1 MQPVPAPALAPAQ
14 TTPIH
19 KLATEEIM
27 FKDVPIGTLNGFLGL
42 VIQWLGIPFL
52 MICMFV
58 TYELGALIIVGIIM
72 QIFLSILWF
81 MMFNSY
87 LIVSPNEGA
96 AIQFFGK
103 YKGTVDKQGF
113 HFFINPLYEK
123 HKISLRIRNF
133 ESAKL
138 KVNDVNANPIEIAA
152 VVVWKV
158 VDTAEALFEVD
169 NYQNYVQIQSEA
181 ALRAMATKYPYDIIE
196 DKDIGG
202 IALSSHQEVIAQE
215 LQISVEARLKRA
227 GIQVLEAR
235 ISHLAYS
242 QEIAQAM
249 LRRQQA
255 SAVVAAR
262 SEIVKGAVGMVEMAL
277 EQLSA
282 KNIIELDEDKKASM
296 VSNLLVVLCSETDTT
311 PIVNTGSL

>member
-1 MQPVPAPALAPAQ
+1 MQPTQ
-14 TTPIH
+14 DTQSNND
-19 KLATEEIM
+19 EIM
-27 FKDVPIGTLNGFLGL
+27 FKDISRSTLNGFIGI
-42 VIQWLGIPFL
+42 VIHWL
-52 MICMFV
+52 
-58 TYELGALIIVGIIM
+58 IVPA
-72 QIFLSILWF
+72 IFLTTFVLYAFGGFGVVFAILLQVFIAILWF
-81 MMFNSY
+81 IMFNSY
-87 LIVSPNEGA
+87 LIINPNEGA
-96 AIQFFGK
+96 ALQFFGK
-103 YKGTVDKQGF
+103 YAGTVDKEGF
-113 HFFINPLYEK
+113 HWLLNPLYEK
-123 HKISLRIRNF
+123 QKISLRIRNF

-169 NYQNYVQIQSEA
+169 NYHDYVQIQSEA

-215 LQISVEARLKRA
+215 LQISVEERLKRA

-262 SEIVKGAVGMVEMAL
+262 SEIVKGAVGMVELAL
-277 EQLSA
+277 EQLSD
-282 KNIIELDEDKKASM
+282 KNIIELDEDKKATM

-311 PIVNTGSL
+311 PVINTGSLNG

>member
-1 MQPVPAPALAPAQ
+1 MQAAPVQQSSEPRVD
-14 TTPIH
+14 
-19 KLATEEIM
+19 EIM
-27 FKDVPIGTLNGFLGL
+27 FKDVDQATINGFVGLGVHIL
-42 VIQWLGIPFL
+42 VVPTLFLATFIFYALGGFGVAI
-52 MICMFV
+52 
-58 TYELGALIIVGIIM
+58 GILLQVFIG
-72 QIFLSILWF
+72 IAWF
-81 MMFNSY
+81 IMFNSY
-87 LIVSPNEGA
+87 LIVNPNEGVA
-96 AIQFFGK
+96 LQFFGK
-103 YKGTVDKQGF
+103 YAGTVDEEGF
-113 HFFINPLYEK
+113 HYLINPLFEK
-123 HKISLRIRNF
+123 RKISLRIRNF
-133 ESAKL
+133 ESTKL
-138 KVNDVNANPIEIAA
+138 KVNDVNANPIEIGA

-158 VDTAEALFEVD
+158 VDTAEALFEVE
-169 NYQNYVQIQSEA
+169 NYHDYVQIQSEA

-196 DKDIGG
+196 DKDVGG

-215 LQISVEARLKRA
+215 LQLSIEARLKRA

-262 SEIVKGAVGMVEMAL
+262 SEIGKGAVGMVELAL

-311 PIVNTGSL
+311 PIINTGTLYQ

>member
-1 MQPVPAPALAPAQ
+1 MQAAPTQQ
-14 TTPIH
+14 TLEPRVD
-19 KLATEEIM
+19 EIM
-27 FKDVPIGTLNGFLGL
+27 FKDVDQATINGFVGLG
-42 VIQWLGIPFL
+42 VHILGVPLIFL
-52 MICMFV
+52 ATFIF
-58 TYELGALIIVGIIM
+58 YELGGFGVAIGILLQVFIG
-72 QIFLSILWF
+72 IAWF
-81 MMFNSY
+81 IMFNSY
-87 LIVSPNEGA
+87 LIVNPNEGVA
-96 AIQFFGK
+96 LQFFGK
-103 YKGTVDKQGF
+103 YAGTVDEEGF
-113 HFFINPLYEK
+113 HYLINPLFEK
-123 HKISLRIRNF
+123 RKISLRIRNF
-133 ESAKL
+133 ESTKL
-138 KVNDVNANPIEIAA
+138 KVNDVNANPIEIGA

-158 VDTAEALFEVD
+158 VDTAEALFEVE
-169 NYQNYVQIQSEA
+169 NYHDYVQIQSEA

-196 DKDIGG
+196 DKDVGG

-215 LQISVEARLKRA
+215 LQLSIEARLKRA

-262 SEIVKGAVGMVEMAL
+262 SEIVKGAVGMVELAL

-311 PIVNTGSL
+311 PIINTGTLYQ

>member
-1 MQPVPAPALAPAQ
+1 MQAAPPTQ
-14 TTPIH
+14 QITVGND
-19 KLATEEIM
+19 EIM
-27 FKDVPIGTLNGFLGL
+27 FKDVDQATINGFFG
-42 VIQWLGIPFL
+42 LGIHILVVPTLFL
-52 MICMFV
+52 ATFIF
-58 TYELGALIIVGIIM
+58 YALGGFGVAIGILLQVFIA
-72 QIFLSILWF
+72 IAWF
-81 MMFNSY
+81 IMFNSY
-87 LIVSPNEGA
+87 LIVNPNEGVA
-96 AIQFFGK
+96 LQFFGK
-103 YKGTVDKQGF
+103 YAGTVDEEGF
-113 HFFINPLYEK
+113 HYLINPLFEK
-123 HKISLRIRNF
+123 RKISLRIRNF
-133 ESAKL
+133 ESTKL
-138 KVNDVNANPIEIAA
+138 KVNDVNANPIEIGA

-158 VDTAEALFEVD
+158 VDTAEALFEVE
-169 NYQNYVQIQSEA
+169 NYHDYVQIQSEA

-196 DKDIGG
+196 DKDVGG

-215 LQISVEARLKRA
+215 LQLSIEARLKRA

-262 SEIVKGAVGMVEMAL
+262 SEIVKGAVGMVELAL

-311 PIVNTGSL
+311 PIVNTGTLYQ

>member
-1 MQPVPAPALAPAQ
+1 MESPPAAQ
-14 TTPIH
+14 KITLTD
-19 KLATEEIM
+19 EIM
-27 FKDVPIGTLNGFLGL
+27 FKDVSKGTLNGFIGIAIHWLAVPAIFLFTFVLYAGGGWG
-42 VIQWLGIPFL
+42 VALGILLQIVIGITWFL
-52 MICMFV
+52 
-58 TYELGALIIVGIIM
+58 
-72 QIFLSILWF
+72 
-81 MMFNSY
+81 MFNSY
-87 LIVSPNEGA
+87 LIINPNEGA
-96 AIQFFGK
+96 ALQFFGK
-103 YKGTVDKQGF
+103 YSGTVDEEGF
-113 HFFINPLYEK
+113 HWLLNPLYEK
-123 HKISLRIRNF
+123 QKISLRIRNF

-158 VDTAEALFEVD
+158 VDSAEALFEVD
-169 NYQNYVQIQSEA
+169 NYHDYVQIQSEA

-215 LQISVEARLKRA
+215 LQISVEERLKRA
-227 GIQVLEAR
+227 GIEVLEAR

-262 SEIVKGAVGMVEMAL
+262 SEIVRGCLLYTSPSPRDAT
-277 EQLSA
+277 LSRMPSSA
-282 KNIIELDEDKKASM
+282 
-296 VSNLLVVLCSETDTT
+296 
-311 PIVNTGSL
+311 

>member
-1 MQPVPAPALAPAQ
+1 MQPAPTPMPVPI
-14 TTPIH
+14 TPEH
-19 KLATEEIM
+19 KLPNDEMM
-27 FKDVPIGTLNGFLGL
+27 FKDTRIKTLNGFLGL
-42 VIQWLGIPFL
+42 AIQWIAVPVIFV
-52 MICMFV
+52 CMFV
-58 TYELGALIIVGIIM
+58 TYAWTPLMVIGIMLQIAIAIVW
-72 QIFLSILWF
+72 FL
-81 MMFNSY
+81 MFNSY
-87 LIVSPNEGA
+87 LIINPNEGA
-96 AIQFFGK
+96 AIQFFGE
-103 YKGTVDKQGF
+103 YVGTVDEQGF

-123 HKISLRIRNF
+123 RKISLRIRNF

-138 KVNDVNANPIEIAA
+138 NANPIEIAA

-196 DKDIGG
+196 EKDIGG

>member
-1 MQPVPAPALAPAQ
+1 MQPVPVPVPGLLSHASNPAND
-14 TTPIH
+14 
-19 KLATEEIM
+19 EIM
-27 FKDVPIGTLNGFLGL
+27 FKDVPIDTLNGFLGL
-42 VIQWLGIPFL
+42 AIQWIALPIL
-52 MICMFV
+52 SLSMFV
-58 TYELGALIIVGIIM
+58 TYGLGPLVVIGIIV
-72 QIFLSILWF
+72 QILLTIVWFL
-81 MMFNSY
+81 MFNSY

-96 AIQFFGK
+96 AIQFFGE

-196 DKDIGG
+196 DKDVGG

-277 EQLSA
+277 EQLSE
-282 KNIIELDEDKKASM
+282 KNIIELDEEKKASM

-311 PIVNTGSL
+311 PVVNTGSF

>member
-1 MQPVPAPALAPAQ
+1 MQAEPTQQHSEPRVD
-14 TTPIH
+14 
-19 KLATEEIM
+19 EIM
-27 FKDVPIGTLNGFLGL
+27 FKDVDQATINGFVGLGVHIL
-42 VIQWLGIPFL
+42 AVPALFLATFIFYALGGFGIALGILLQVF
-52 MICMFV
+52 I
-58 TYELGALIIVGIIM
+58 GIA
-72 QIFLSILWF
+72 WF
-81 MMFNSY
+81 IMFNSY
-87 LIVSPNEGA
+87 LIVNPNEGVA
-96 AIQFFGK
+96 LQFFGK
-103 YKGTVDKQGF
+103 YAGTVDEEGF
-113 HFFINPLYEK
+113 HYLINPLFEK
-123 HKISLRIRNF
+123 RKISLRIRNF
-133 ESAKL
+133 ESTKL
-138 KVNDVNANPIEIAA
+138 KVNDVNANPIEIGA

-158 VDTAEALFEVD
+158 VDTAEALFEVE
-169 NYQNYVQIQSEA
+169 NYHDYVQIQSEA

-196 DKDIGG
+196 DKDVGG

-215 LQISVEARLKRA
+215 LQLSIEARLKRA

-262 SEIVKGAVGMVEMAL
+262 SEIVKGAVGMVELAL

-311 PIVNTGSL
+311 PIINTGTLYQ

>member
-1 MQPVPAPALAPAQ
+1 MQAAPVQQSSEPRVD
-14 TTPIH
+14 
-19 KLATEEIM
+19 EIM
-27 FKDVPIGTLNGFLGL
+27 FKDVDQATINGFVGLG
-42 VIQWLGIPFL
+42 VHILGVPTLFL
-52 MICMFV
+52 ATFIF
-58 TYELGALIIVGIIM
+58 YALGGFGVAIGILLQVFIG
-72 QIFLSILWF
+72 IAWF
-81 MMFNSY
+81 IMFNSY
-87 LIVSPNEGA
+87 LIVNPNEGVA
-96 AIQFFGK
+96 LQFFGK
-103 YKGTVDKQGF
+103 YAGTVDEEGF
-113 HFFINPLYEK
+113 HYLINPLFEK
-123 HKISLRIRNF
+123 RKISLRIRNF
-133 ESAKL
+133 ESTKL
-138 KVNDVNANPIEIAA
+138 KVNDVNANPIEIGA

-158 VDTAEALFEVD
+158 VDTAEALFEVE
-169 NYQNYVQIQSEA
+169 NYHDYVQIQSEA

-196 DKDIGG
+196 DKDVGG

-215 LQISVEARLKRA
+215 LQLSIEARLKRA

-262 SEIVKGAVGMVEMAL
+262 SEIVKGAVGMVELAL

-311 PIVNTGSL
+311 PIINTGTLYQ

>member
-1 MQPVPAPALAPAQ
+1 MQAAPTQQ
-14 TTPIH
+14 TLEPRVD
-19 KLATEEIM
+19 EIM
-27 FKDVPIGTLNGFLGL
+27 FKDVDQATINGFVGLG
-42 VIQWLGIPFL
+42 VHILGVPL
-52 MICMFV
+52 
-58 TYELGALIIVGIIM
+58 
-72 QIFLSILWF
+72 IFLATFIFYGLGGFGVAIGILLQVFIGIAWF
-81 MMFNSY
+81 IMFNSY
-87 LIVSPNEGA
+87 LIVNPNEGVA
-96 AIQFFGK
+96 LQFFGK
-103 YKGTVDKQGF
+103 YAGTVDDEGF
-113 HFFINPLYEK
+113 HYLLNPLFEK
-123 HKISLRIRNF
+123 RKISLRIRNF
-133 ESAKL
+133 ESTKL
-138 KVNDVNANPIEIAA
+138 KVNDVNANPIEIGA

-158 VDTAEALFEVD
+158 VDTAEALFEVE
-169 NYQNYVQIQSEA
+169 NYHDYVQIQSEA

-196 DKDIGG
+196 DKDVGG

-215 LQISVEARLKRA
+215 LQLSIEARLKRA

-262 SEIVKGAVGMVEMAL
+262 SEIVKGAVGMVELAL

-311 PIVNTGSL
+311 PIVNTGTLYQ

>member
-1 MQPVPAPALAPAQ
+1 MQAMPPAQ
-14 TTPIH
+14 TIAQPTD
-19 KLATEEIM
+19 EIM
-27 FKDVPIGTLNGFLGL
+27 FKDLEKATINGF
-42 VIQWLGIPFL
+42 IGIAIHILAVPAL
-52 MICMFV
+52 ILILSV
-58 TYELGALIIVGIIM
+58 TYITTFTAIFGVILQIALA
-72 QIFLSILWF
+72 ILWF
-81 MMFNSY
+81 LQWNSY
-87 LIVSPNEGA
+87 LVINPNEA
-96 AIQFFGK
+96 QALQFFGK
-103 YKGTVDKQGF
+103 YSGTVQKEGF
-113 HFFINPLYEK
+113 HFLINPLYQK
-123 HKISLRIRNF
+123 QKISFRIRNF

-158 VDTAEALFEVD
+158 VDAAEALFEVD
-169 NYQNYVQIQSEA
+169 NYHGYVQIQSEA

-196 DKDIGG
+196 DKDVGG
-202 IALSSHQEVIAQE
+202 VALSSHQEVIAQE
-215 LQISVEARLKRA
+215 LQLSVEARLKRA
-227 GIQVLEAR
+227 GIEVLEAR

-262 SEIVKGAVGMVEMAL
+262 SEIVKGAVGMVELAL

-282 KNIIELDEDKKASM
+282 KGIIDLDEDKKATM

-311 PIVNTGSL
+311 PVVNTGTLYQ

>member
-1 MQPVPAPALAPAQ
+1 MQAVPTQQ
-14 TTPIH
+14 TLEPRVD
-19 KLATEEIM
+19 EIM
-27 FKDVPIGTLNGFLGL
+27 FKDVDQATINGFVGLG
-42 VIQWLGIPFL
+42 VHILGVPLIFL
-52 MICMFV
+52 ATFIF
-58 TYELGALIIVGIIM
+58 YELGGFGVAIGILLQVFIG
-72 QIFLSILWF
+72 IAWF
-81 MMFNSY
+81 IMFNSY
-87 LIVSPNEGA
+87 LIVNPNEGVA
-96 AIQFFGK
+96 LQFFGK
-103 YKGTVDKQGF
+103 YAGTVDDEGF
-113 HFFINPLYEK
+113 HYLLNPLFEK
-123 HKISLRIRNF
+123 RKISLRIRNF
-133 ESAKL
+133 ESTKL
-138 KVNDVNANPIEIAA
+138 KVNDVNANPIEIGA

-158 VDTAEALFEVD
+158 VDTAEALFEVE
-169 NYQNYVQIQSEA
+169 NYHDYVQIQSEA

-196 DKDIGG
+196 DKDVGG

-215 LQISVEARLKRA
+215 LQLSIEARLKRA

-262 SEIVKGAVGMVEMAL
+262 SEIVKGAVGMVELAL

-311 PIVNTGSL
+311 PIINTGTLYQ

>member
-1 MQPVPAPALAPAQ
+1 MQAAPTQQ
-14 TTPIH
+14 TLEPRVD
-19 KLATEEIM
+19 EIM
-27 FKDVPIGTLNGFLGL
+27 FKDVDQATINGFVGLG
-42 VIQWLGIPFL
+42 VHILGVPLIFL
-52 MICMFV
+52 ATFIF
-58 TYELGALIIVGIIM
+58 YELGGFGVAIGILLQVFIG
-72 QIFLSILWF
+72 IAWF
-81 MMFNSY
+81 IMFNSY
-87 LIVSPNEGA
+87 LIVNPNEGVA
-96 AIQFFGK
+96 LQFFGK
-103 YKGTVDKQGF
+103 YAGTVDDEGF
-113 HFFINPLYEK
+113 HYLLNPLFEK
-123 HKISLRIRNF
+123 RKISLRIRNF
-133 ESAKL
+133 ESTKL
-138 KVNDVNANPIEIAA
+138 KVNDVNANPIEIGA

-158 VDTAEALFEVD
+158 VDTAEALFEVE
-169 NYQNYVQIQSEA
+169 NYHDYVQIQSEA

-196 DKDIGG
+196 DKDVGG

-215 LQISVEARLKRA
+215 LQLSIEARLKRA

-262 SEIVKGAVGMVEMAL
+262 SEIVKGAVGMVELAL

-311 PIVNTGSL
+311 PIVNTGTLYQ